1 MSNPWDWGY
10 KLCDGCGEI
19 IEECICYDLAG
30 YEDHDDYKENRQMKT
45 TDIEINGQEHTIEGD
60 LLTYELI
67 AELARL
73 DARLNPSIVYKRSG
87 GKITEGILYPG
98 DLLAVVDGTSISA
111 YVTGNS

>member
-1 MSNPWDWGY
+1 MSNPWDWSY
-10 KLCDGCGEI
+10 KLCEGCGEI
-19 IEECICYDLAG
+19 IEECVCYDLAG
-30 YEDHDDYKENRQMKT
+30 YEEESRQMKT

-60 LLTYELI
+60 LLTYDLI

-98 DLLAVVDGTSISA
+98 DSLVVVDGTSISA